1 MSRKYILILGGAR
14 SGKSHFAQDLASQ
27 MGEKVLFV
35 ATAPAMDEEMRQR
48 INNHQKNRPKSWHTL
63 ESLTGIGRKIEEH
76 DRDVQV
82 VLIDCMTLL
91 INNCF
96 EKCNCGH
103 DAEELDEGLINRV
116 VKREVEELLECV
128 DKLDVSF
135 IIVSNEVGTG
145 LVPISRLGRTY
156 RDLLGNTNQELAR
169 HADQVYLMT
178 AGIPL
183 QIKPQ
188 P

>member
-1 MSRKYILILGGAR
+1 MSRKCILILGGAR

-27 MGEKVLFV
+27 MGKKVLFV
-35 ATAPAMDEEMRQR
+35 ATAPAMDEEMKQR
-48 INNHQKNRPKSWHTL
+48 IKNHQNNRPKSWRTL

-76 DRDVQV
+76 GREVQV

-103 DAEELDEGLINRV
+103 DAEEFDEGLLNRI

-128 DKLDVSF
+128 DKLDVIF

-156 RDLLGNTNQELAR
+156 RDLLGNTNRELAR

-178 AGIPL
+178 AGIPM